1 MIGHDPCLLVTR
13 YRVKVAEGLVAYQ
26 RRELRRIE
34 KGVNKVLKRLEQWEQ
49 KKKQ

>member
-1 MIGHDPCLLVTR
+1 MKGGVLAVEKF
-13 YRVKVAEGLVAYQ
+13 RVKQVGKLVKWQ

-34 KGVNKVLKRLEQWEQ
+34 KGVNKSFEMLEQWEQ